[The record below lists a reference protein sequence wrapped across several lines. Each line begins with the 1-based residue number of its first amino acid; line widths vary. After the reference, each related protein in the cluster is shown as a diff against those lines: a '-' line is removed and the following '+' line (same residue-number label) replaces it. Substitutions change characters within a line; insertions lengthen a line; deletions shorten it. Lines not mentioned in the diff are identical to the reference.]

1 MFFFS
6 WHEKVLQLLQIIK
19 KIILQQFGMTVFF
32 LIYIFTSILYLKP
45 ISSQKNGDSGDGRGK
60 GAKSKGGDTWWC
72 N

>member
-1 MFFFS
+1 
-6 WHEKVLQLLQIIK
+6 
-19 KIILQQFGMTVFF
+19 MTVFF